1 MSKQR
6 LSEGQISMKFLLN
19 EMDYYVPTNDEA
31 TDDDMYF
38 DDENEFNPSE
48 DALDY
53 AEPLDNFR
61 NEPSLD
67 DDYIGGT
74 DDYDT
79 DYEDEPDYSEDFTY
93 DAPIDIEDDLEREEM
108 NSFAGVDTE
117 DGFLDDFQ
125 ENKKSR
131 RK

>member
-79 DYEDEPDYSEDFTY
+79 DYEDELDYSEDFTY

-108 NSFAGVDTE
+108 DSFAGVDTE

>member
-67 DDYIGGT
+67 DDYIGGM

-79 DYEDEPDYSEDFTY
+79 DYEDELDYSEDFTY

-108 NSFAGVDTE
+108 DSFAGVDTE

>member
-79 DYEDEPDYSEDFTY
+79 DYEDELDYSEDFTY